1 MASQSRDGWVLDRDI
16 DDEEL
21 SLARMIHEHFS
32 IADPLLRQ
40 AFGRRAR
47 DADSP
52 RTARVG
58 IRGLLAGRATRLS
71 DFETNR
77 HEECGLAIL
86 LISITPIYS
95 NNVTHTVSH

>member
-1 MASQSRDGWVLDRDI
+1 MTTGNSILI
-16 DDEEL
+16 EL
-21 SLARMIHEHFS
+21 YLARMIHEHFS

-52 RTARVG
+52 RSARVG
-58 IRGLLAGRATRLS
+58 IRGLLAGRATLRS

-77 HEECGLAIL
+77 HEECRLANF
-86 LISITPIYS
+86 LI
-95 NNVTHTVSH
+95 